1 MIKQNLSVTLLA
13 LCMSATIWGQAD
25 EKKCIFISTS
35 HLDTQWNWTARTTLE
50 EYIPNTMTQNFPLFE
65 KYPDFHF
72 NFEAAI
78 HYMWMKEYYPE
89 EYEKVKKYITEG
101 RWHISGGSINASDV
115 MVPSAES
122 VIRNFLYGQSY
133 YKKEFGRKGGTD
145 IMLPDCFGFPYSLP
159 TLGKHCGI
167 TGFHT
172 QKLSW
177 GSAYDYKSLPP
188 FGIWKG
194 VDGSEV
200 YAIFKGEAYDAHKQ
214 YNKDMSKD
222 EDMNR
227 LAEENYQKYGLAS
240 VFR

>member
-145 IMLPDCFGFPYSLP
+145 IMLPDCFGFPYSLGDR
-159 TLGKHCGI
+159 LMIINHCHRLVFGK
-167 TGFHT
+167 
-172 QKLSW
+172 
-177 GSAYDYKSLPP
+177 A
-188 FGIWKG
+188 
-194 VDGSEV
+194 
-200 YAIFKGEAYDAHKQ
+200 
-214 YNKDMSKD
+214 
-222 EDMNR
+222 
-227 LAEENYQKYGLAS
+227 
-240 VFR
+240 

>member
-89 EYEKVKKYITEG
+89 EYEKG
-101 RWHISGGSINASDV
+101 RSI
-115 MVPSAES
+115 
-122 VIRNFLYGQSY
+122 L
-133 YKKEFGRKGGTD
+133 
-145 IMLPDCFGFPYSLP
+145 L
-159 TLGKHCGI
+159 
-167 TGFHT
+167 
-172 QKLSW
+172 
-177 GSAYDYKSLPP
+177 
-188 FGIWKG
+188 KG
-194 VDGSEV
+194 VGILVEEV
-200 YAIFKGEAYDAHKQ
+200 SMQ
-214 YNKDMSKD
+214 VM
-222 EDMNR
+222 
-227 LAEENYQKYGLAS
+227 
-240 VFR
+240 